1 MTSFAASVRLIPE
14 VTVAVAEREHLILK
28 VVVVIAKEPQEGR
41 GLFELVQN
49 LFPLVLFEI
58 LDLLSPL
65 SLVLMF

>member
-1 MTSFAASVRLIPE
+1 MRLIPE

>member
-41 GLFELVQN
+41 GLFELV
-49 LFPLVLFEI
+49 
-58 LDLLSPL
+58 
-65 SLVLMF
+65 